1 MSLQN
6 IGYMDTLTNI
16 LANPDQLWQY
26 IKLYAVK
33 TGREATRMVLEL
45 YYVVKAPTTPVL
57 DKTIIVGALAYQ
69 LLPKD
74 LMSREKFGILG
85 LADNVATLAIAYN
98 RVKHR
103 VTPEIRTKVEDTL
116 NQWFGPVS
124 LP

>member
-1 MSLQN
+1 
-6 IGYMDTLTNI
+6 MDTLSAI
-16 LANPDQLWQY
+16 FGSPEQLWQY
-26 IKLYAVK
+26 IKQYAIK
-33 TGREATRMVLEL
+33 AGREATRIVLEL

-74 LMSREKFGILG
+74 LLSREKFGMLG

-98 RVKHR
+98 RVKHH
-103 VTPEIRTKVEDTL
+103 VTPEFKTQVEDIL
-116 NQWFGPVS
+116 NRWG